1 MIDTKKGFLGPE
13 HVDLL
18 NGVFQTS
25 QEVGERYLLS
35 LDIDRFLAPCFEAHG
50 LPARKERYPG
60 WEARTIS
67 GHSLGHYLSALAVT
81 YQATGNITLKERLD
95 YAVTELARIQQTT
108 GSGYIGGLSEEPFH
122 MAFRAENIGGFN
134 IGEYWVPW
142 YSVHKIYRGL
152 IDAYKLTGNGQALD
166 VVTRF
171 ADWAVEGLL
180 PMTEEQMQ
188 TMLQSEHG
196 GMNEVFAHLYGITG
210 KALYLEIANKF
221 THQLILRP
229 LEHKQDDLQGKHA
242 NTQIPKVIGA
252 AEIYNQ
258 DHTHESYRTAAE
270 FFWNTTVH
278 HRSYVFGA
286 TSISEHYEAKGM
298 ESLGIKTGES
308 CCTHNMM
315 HLTKQL
321 FAWNHDSAYMDY
333 YENAIYNHILG
344 TQDPDT
350 GNKTYFAST
359 LQGHYKIYGTHDTAW
374 WCCTGSGMENP
385 GKYAEAI
392 YFEDEQDLYVNLYI
406 ASQLDWA
413 SQGLSLKL
421 ETDFPY
427 SEKVTLT
434 ITGGNASAHLRLRVP
449 SWLQQPMTAT
459 VNGDTEHPY
468 TQMEPGYLSIDRTW
482 TTGDVITI
490 TLPMSLRQYTSR
502 DDAHKVAFL
511 YGPIVLAGA
520 LGNEGLPEDT
530 IVDETALNP
539 KTAPVPVIWTE
550 QEDVQDWIKVVDAD
564 TLTFELSKDVTS
576 TGEAVKLIPFYDVHH
591 EFYTVYWP
599 FNDEGDALEKELN
612 DITIDRVQADGQ
624 QDEIGHQLDSNCRG
638 EHHNGSTTDGR
649 KKLHMWREAF
659 GVSGAY
665 FSYQLAVDREATN
678 YLCVAYWG
686 GDHSTFGREGTLYDR
701 QFTITVDGTLIGEQ
715 RIHMNKI
722 GEVFYVTYDI
732 PEAVTSGKDNVTVVF
747 QAKGDNGCAGKVVEV
762 RTTRSK
768 PESIFS

>member
-1 MIDTKKGFLGPE
+1 MIETKRGFLGPE
-13 HVDLL
+13 HVQLL

-35 LDIDRFLAPCFEAHG
+35 LDIDRFLAPCYEAHG
-50 LPARKERYPG
+50 LTAKKERYAG

-67 GHSLGHYLSALAVT
+67 GHSLGHYMSALAVT
-81 YQATGNITLKERLD
+81 YQATGNETLKQTLD
-95 YAVTELARIQQTT
+95 YAVNELAGIQKTT
-108 GSGYIGGLSEEPFH
+108 GSGYIGGLTEEAFH
-122 MAFRAENIGGFN
+122 IAFRAEHIGGFN

-152 IDAYKLTGNGQALD
+152 IDAYTRTGNGLALE

-196 GMNEVFAHLYGITG
+196 GMNEVFAQLYGITG
-210 KALYLEIANKF
+210 KAVYLEIANKF
-221 THQLILRP
+221 THQLILGP

-258 DHTHESYRTAAE
+258 DQSRESYRTAAE
-270 FFWNTTVH
+270 FFWDTTIH

-321 FAWNHDSAYMDY
+321 FAWNPDSAYMDY

-374 WCCTGSGMENP
+374 WCCTGSGLENP

-406 ASQLDWA
+406 ASGLDWT

-434 ITGGNASAHLRLRVP
+434 ITGGRAPANLRLRVP
-449 SWLQQPMTAT
+449 SWLEEPMTAT
-459 VNGDTEHPY
+459 VNGDTAHPY
-468 TQMEPGYLSIDRTW
+468 TRMEAGYLSIQRTW
-482 TTGDVITI
+482 SAGDVVTI
-490 TLPMSLRQYTSR
+490 TLPMSLSRYTSR
-502 DDAHKVAFL
+502 DDTHKVAFL

-520 LGNEGLPEDT
+520 LGSEGLPEDT

-539 KTAPVPVIWTE
+539 KTATVPVIWTE
-550 QEDVQDWIKVVDAD
+550 QEDVREWIKVVDKGA
-564 TLTFELSKDVTS
+564 LTFELSKDVTS
-576 TGEAVKLIPFYDVHH
+576 TGEAVKLVPFYDVHH

-612 DITIDRVQADGQ
+612 AITIDRVQPDGQ
-624 QDEIGHQLDSNCRG
+624 QDEIGHQLDSNCRA
-638 EHHNGSTTDGR
+638 EHHNGSYTDSR
-649 KKLHMWREAF
+649 NRLHMWREAF
-659 GVSGAY
+659 GVSEAY
-665 FSYQLAVDREATN
+665 FSYRLAVDGSGTN
-678 YLCVAYWG
+678 VLCVGYWG
-686 GDHSTFGREGTLYDR
+686 GDHSPFEREGTRYDR
-701 QFTITVDGTLIGEQ
+701 TFNLLVDGTVVGEQ
-715 RIHMNKI
+715 RIHLNKI
-722 GEVFYVTYDI
+722 GEVFYATYDI
-732 PEAVTSGKDNVTVVF
+732 PQAVTSGKESVTVTF
-747 QAKGDNGCAGKVVEV
+747 QAIGDHGCAGKVVEV

-768 PESIFS
+768 PNFVIS